1 MRHIRLLA
9 MAILAVLLTSGCG
22 KYGSYSFG
30 MRRETSGR
38 NHWTVTYKNFNGMYA
53 RVVKA
58 KEVSTLRVSFTLVSQ
73 RGDVSL
79 EIEQPD
85 GRTIPIATCKSGTKS
100 GTWETD
106 VSAKQ
111 KCHLIF
117 KGKNTAGSFSAKWTL
132 E

>member
-38 NHWTVTYKNFNGMYA
+38 DHWTVTYKNFNGMYA

-73 RGDVSL
+73 R
-79 EIEQPD
+79 
-85 GRTIPIATCKSGTKS
+85 
-100 GTWETD
+100 
-106 VSAKQ
+106 
-111 KCHLIF
+111 
-117 KGKNTAGSFSAKWTL
+117 
-132 E
+132 